1 MKSFFWTMLCV
12 ALFCVGFVH
21 QSAVALSTIPG
32 RTTTTAASTDTRSKN
47 ALKYLS
53 DLPTPSLV
61 LDLQAIEKI
70 RGSSFFADNIPPLT
84 IGDDWILEP
93 AARSRQ
99 PEERADDEQPP
110 LLLPESLDELIRQG
124 EAKGAD
130 VCFGYIHAKVVQSRY
145 NSGEDD
151 GQEET
156 SSYLAKLDLPT
167 STTSDGMVADVDA
180 HLVLGLNN
188 HHVGSYYWARS
199 AGGGAAMEAPG
210 VVLRGGNRLE
220 WASHNYKDCNSND
233 GKRSKW
239 VNFLKGNDQVQL
251 RPKFLSASVVRMFR
265 DHVYGI
271 TGAKRPLGAEPVVV
285 CRFDAIE
292 RRQRQRPR

>member
-1 MKSFFWTMLCV
+1 MTSFFWTMRYV
-12 ALFCVGFVH
+12 ALFCVGDIVH
-21 QSAVALSTIPG
+21 QSAVAFSTIPG
-32 RTTTTAASTDTRSKN
+32 RTTTTTTASTGTPSQRLDNKN
-47 ALKYLS
+47 DLKYLS

-70 RGSSFFADNIPPLT
+70 RGSAFFPDHIPHLT

-93 AARSRQ
+93 VARRR
-99 PEERADDEQPP
+99 PERVDDEPPP
-110 LLLPESLDELIRQG
+110 LFLPESLDELMRQG
-124 EAKGAD
+124 EAKGVD
-130 VCFGYIHAKVVQSRY
+130 VCFGYIHTKVLQSRS
-145 NSGEDD
+145 NNGEDD

-156 SSYLAKLDLPT
+156 SSYLATLDLPT
-167 STTSDGMVADVDA
+167 STSDVVDA

-220 WASHNYKDCNSND
+220 WASQNYKDCNSND
-233 GKRSKW
+233 GKRSEW
-239 VNFLKGNDQVQL
+239 VNFLKINDQVQL
-251 RPKFLSASVVRMFR
+251 RPQSLSASVVRMFR

-271 TGAKRPLGAEPVVV
+271 TSAKRPLGAEPVVV

-292 RRQRQRPR
+292 QRRQPQ